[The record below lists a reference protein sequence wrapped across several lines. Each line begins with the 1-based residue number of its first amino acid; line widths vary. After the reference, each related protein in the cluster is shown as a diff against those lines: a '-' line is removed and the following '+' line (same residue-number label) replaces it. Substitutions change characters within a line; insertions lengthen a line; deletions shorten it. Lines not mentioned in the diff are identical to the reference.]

1 MRKTETDLLDK
12 EEPSESQEPAGLLAK
27 IKVPPKEL

>member
-1 MRKTETDLLDK
+1 MRKTETDLVEK

-27 IKVPPKEL
+27 IKPLPK